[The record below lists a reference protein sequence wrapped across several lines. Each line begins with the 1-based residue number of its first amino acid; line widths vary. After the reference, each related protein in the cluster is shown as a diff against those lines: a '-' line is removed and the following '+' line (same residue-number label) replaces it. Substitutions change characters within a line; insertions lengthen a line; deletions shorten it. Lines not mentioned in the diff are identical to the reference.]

1 MEETVGLMLSS
12 DYKDRLKAE
21 ILQLSNR
28 ITGLENMLNKWRDG
42 TLEFAPTCPYRLLD
56 NQLKAM
62 ELYLSF
68 LSDRA
73 EIEGVE
79 AFD

>member
-1 MEETVGLMLSS
+1 MEKTVGLMLSNN
-12 DYKDRLKAE
+12 YKDRLKAE

-28 ITGLENMLNKWRDG
+28 ITGLENMLGKWRDG
-42 TLEFAPTCPYRLLD
+42 TLEFTPTCSYKLLD

-68 LSDRA
+68 LNDRA
-73 EIEGVE
+73 EIEGIE

>member
-1 MEETVGLMLSS
+1 MEETIGLMLSS

-28 ITGLENMLNKWRDG
+28 ITGLKNMLNNWEDG
-42 TLEFAPTCPYRLLD
+42 TLDFTPTCSYRLLN
-56 NQLKAM
+56 NQLMAM

-68 LSDRA
+68 LNDRA
-73 EIEGVE
+73 EIEGIE

>member
-42 TLEFAPTCPYRLLD
+42 TLEFTPTCPYRLLD
-56 NQLKAM
+56 NQLKSM

-68 LSDRA
+68 LNDRA